1 MFARLQFILPQRWIS
16 ALFGF
21 FARRRCGRVT
31 RIAIAAFIR
40 HFNVDMSESQV
51 TDITQFPTFNAF
63 FTRLLREDARPIN
76 QGAMVLVSPV
86 DGEVSQCG
94 RIDNGTLFQAKGH
107 HYTLS
112 ALLSDTNDWA
122 GFFSSGCFLT
132 AYLSPKDYHRVHMP
146 YSGRLE
152 KISYVPGDLF
162 AVKPSSVEVVPGLFA
177 RNERVI
183 LLFSSAQGRFAV
195 ILIGALIVGSI
206 VITGLGRVRGE
217 KSQCQSW
224 DYSDQP
230 LDFNKGD
237 ELGYFEL
244 GSSVIILTE
253 TKSINWNVG
262 DGDSLLMGRTI
273 ASIESKQ
280 AK

>member
-21 FARRRCGRVT
+21 FARSRCGWLT
-31 RIAIAAFIR
+31 RMSIGAFIR
-40 HFNVDMSESQV
+40 HYNVDMAESQV
-51 TDITQFPTFNAF
+51 TDIGQFPTFNAF
-63 FTRLLREDARPIN
+63 FTRLLREDARPID
-76 QGAMVLVSPV
+76 QDAVVLVSPV
-86 DGEVSQCG
+86 DGGVSQCG
-94 RIDNGTLFQAKGH
+94 QIDNGTLFQAKGH
-107 HYTLS
+107 HYTLN
-112 ALLSDTNDWA
+112 ALLSDANDWA
-122 GFFSSGCFLT
+122 DVFANGYFLT

-152 KISYVPGDLF
+152 KIGYVPGDLF

-183 LLFSSAQGRFAV
+183 LLFSSSQGRFAV
-195 ILIGALIVGSI
+195 ILIGALIVGSM
-206 VITGLGRVRGE
+206 VITGLGRVRGK

-224 DYSDQP
+224 DYSDQQ
-230 LDFNKGD
+230 LEFGKGD

-253 TKSINWNVG
+253 TELLDWTVS
-262 DGDSLLMGRTI
+262 DGDSLRMGRAI
-273 ASIESKQ
+273 ACIGSKQ
-280 AK
+280 V